1 MSDTAI
7 AAPAVATPF
16 IPEGWR
22 LTKNGKKIKPIE
34 LPAPLVRVKWNKPK
48 TWVMKLANTVQG
60 LVLVL
65 VAAYL
70 GMLMAAAIYYLVFQT
85 YEPITNGWHSAV
97 PSDYWRHLVRD
108 AGEGFFGGLFGFF
121 AGWNYFKP
129 RKAQPN
135 WVDRILIR
143 RGFATMYDNDPLS
156 GRQLAKAYLWFI
168 PAGLPG
174 ALIGTG
180 LVALFHYKVV
190 TAQTL
195 LDTVSFSLPSNASIP
210 GAMVAFALTGLPVKL
225 VGFLAANFYGRKVM
239 RGVFDDLQVWL
250 VELLIGFSK
259 LGENIT
265 DNATVKNIRHISD
278 KAIIRLILPPGF
290 QARYTDLVEHRE
302 LGNRQSSFKT
312 KAVMALIGAL
322 YVFLIGFGAYVI
334 FWVARGH

>member
-7 AAPAVATPF
+7 ATPVAPAPF
-16 IPEGWR
+16 VPDGWQ
-22 LTKNGKKIKPIE
+22 LTKSGKKVKPVNK
-34 LPAPLVRVKWNKPK
+34 PAPLVSVRWNRPG
-48 TWVMKLANTVQG
+48 TWIKKLLNTIQG

-65 VAAYL
+65 FAAYL
-70 GMLMAAAIYYLVFQT
+70 GMLMAAAIYYLVFQVYT
-85 YEPITNGWHSAV
+85 PVTDAWHSAV

-108 AGEGFFGGLFGFF
+108 AMEGFFGGLFGFF
-121 AGWNYFKP
+121 VGWNYYKP

-135 WVDRILIR
+135 WVDRILIK
-143 RGFATMYDNDPLS
+143 RGFATMYDTDPLS
-156 GRQLAKAYLWFI
+156 GKQLTKAYLWFI
-168 PAGLPG
+168 PAGIPG

-195 LDTVSFSLPSNASIP
+195 MDTVSFSLPSNTSVP

-250 VELLIGFSK
+250 VELLIGFGK
-259 LGENIT
+259 IGENIT
-265 DNATVKNIRHISD
+265 DNETVKNFRKISD
-278 KAIIRLILPPGF
+278 KAFIRLILPPAF
-290 QARYTDLVEHRE
+290 QARYTAIAADST
-302 LGNRQSSFKT
+302 LGNQKPSLKMKF
-312 KAVMALIGAL
+312 ALYALGGL

>member
-1 MSDTAI
+1 MSDTA
-7 AAPAVATPF
+7 VATPVASAPF
-16 IPEGWR
+16 VPDGWQLSR
-22 LTKNGKKIKPIE
+22 NGKKVKPVNK
-34 LPAPLVRVKWNKPK
+34 PAPLVTVRWNKPG
-48 TWVMKLANTVQG
+48 TWIKKFLNAIQG

-70 GMLMAAAIYYLVFQT
+70 GMLMAAAVYYLITQT
-85 YEPITNGWHSAV
+85 TDTMNDAWHAAA
-97 PSDYWRHLVRD
+97 PSDYWRHLTRD
-108 AGEGFFGGLFGFF
+108 AMEGFFGGLFGFF
-121 AGWNYFKP
+121 VGWNYYKP

-135 WVDRILIR
+135 WVDKILLR
-143 RGFATMYDNDPLS
+143 RGFATMYDTDPLS
-156 GRQLAKAYLWFI
+156 GKQLAKAYLWFI

-174 ALIGTG
+174 ALVGTG

-195 LDTVSFSLPSNASIP
+195 LDTFSFSLPSNASIP

-239 RGVFDDLQVWL
+239 KGVFDDLQVWL
-250 VELLIGFSK
+250 VELLITFRKAGDSIT
-259 LGENIT
+259 ENKT
-265 DNATVKNIRHISD
+265 AKNIKAISD
-278 KAIIRLILPPGF
+278 KAVIRLLLPPGF

-302 LGNRQSSFKT
+302 LGSRQSSFKV
-312 KAVMALIGAL
+312 KLALFALGTL